1 MKNPIKTLS
10 RTLAVATV
18 AGIMLSPLMG
28 AEALAQVQCCSDSDC
43 PSGYIC
49 QDAPLGPLSP
59 GCSVTHANG
68 LLSGT
73 CWTYTSGPAPTPEP
87 TPEMPAYLV
96 LPFLMAAAAIALAV
110 RKRYLVHKDAS

>member
-1 MKNPIKTLS
+1 MKNPIKILS

-18 AGIMLSPLMG
+18 AGIMLSPLMV

-68 LLSGT
+68 LTSGT
-73 CWTYTSGPAPTPEP
+73 CWSSNTPPTEP

-96 LPFLMAAAAIALAV
+96 VPFLMAAAAIALAV
-110 RKRYLVHKDAS
+110 RKRYLVHKDVS